1 MEEKVFSWEKY
12 EELKMSMESEDWF
25 SLMLYYSEGKWDVE
39 SAMLEGEIEKSD
51 VEKVFKIGGANTHF
65 LTTRAEEFLW
75 YFNNSE
81 DGGH

>member
-25 SLMLYYSEGKWDVE
+25 SLMLYYSEGKWNVE

-51 VEKVFKIGGANTHF
+51 VEKVFKIGSANTHF